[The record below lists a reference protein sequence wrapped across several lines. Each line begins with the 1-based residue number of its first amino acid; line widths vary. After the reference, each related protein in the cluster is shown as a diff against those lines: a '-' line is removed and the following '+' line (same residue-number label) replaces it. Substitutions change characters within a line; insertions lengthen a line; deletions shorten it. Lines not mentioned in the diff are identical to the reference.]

1 MMCLSVCRN
10 RKMMRPQDDDSMKI
24 VLVETQDD
32 DNDDVS
38 VETTR

>member
-1 MMCLSVCRN
+1 MTMMCLSVCRN
-10 RKMMRPQDDDSMKI
+10 RKMMI

-38 VETTR
+38 VETAR

>member
-1 MMCLSVCRN
+1 MTMICLSVCRN
-10 RKMMRPQDDDSMKI
+10 RKMMKI

-38 VETTR
+38 VETAR